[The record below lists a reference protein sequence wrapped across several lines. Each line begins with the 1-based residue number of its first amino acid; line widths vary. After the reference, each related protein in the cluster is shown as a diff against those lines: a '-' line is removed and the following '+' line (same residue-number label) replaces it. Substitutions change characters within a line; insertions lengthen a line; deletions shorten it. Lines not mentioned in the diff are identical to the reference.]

1 MIDSIIHGE
10 YPVVYEAPK
19 PKKIIPT
26 ENDLYTFDKF
36 AMGSIIGQITNKGA
50 SAYALLPILE
60 KKYGKDSNEYQMT
73 LCRLKQSCKAQSAQ
87 IDKSK
92 IGREV
97 KGIPNDW
104 MVVPSEDKLDT
115 RDLTY
120 TEYKHILLNRR
131 PYFFKYLYRDSKKD
145 YKKYQD
151 KQETLCIKM
160 FGKPLDT
167 VLNSLSPTEEEKK
180 FVEEY
185 YEWSPLIDSD
195 SCMNVLC
202 KYIESVDFEIKDKI
216 KTKENFAIYRIYK
229 NLGVSYSVNQEQ
241 LALKALQE
249 YKQLKAKE
257 QINKNYN
264 GIYLDNREE
273 TNIASINLEEIA
285 LKYINN
291 IDTLTNIYVDYFYE
305 TCPKSNKD
313 ILWKY
318 FGKNIVK
325 NIIENTK
332 EPIMFPLKDTNGNIE
347 YLGKT
352 YSLKEIKI
360 NEQ

>member
-1 MIDSIIHGE
+1 M
-10 YPVVYEAPK
+10 VYEAPK
-19 PKKIIPT
+19 PQKIIPI
-26 ENDLYTFDKF
+26 EKDLYTFDKF

-60 KKYGKDSNEYQMT
+60 KKYGKDSVEYQMT
-73 LCRLKQSCKAQSAQ
+73 LCRLKQSCVAQSKQ
-87 IDKSK
+87 IDKTK
-92 IGREV
+92 LGKEV

-104 MVVPSEDKLDT
+104 ITIPSDEKLES
-115 RDLTY
+115 RELTY
-120 TEYKHILLNRR
+120 SEYKHILLNRR

-167 VLNSLSPTEEEKK
+167 VLNSLSPTPSEKE
-180 FVEEY
+180 FIEDY
-185 YEWSPLIDSD
+185 YEWSPLIESD
-195 SCMNVLC
+195 SCMNALC

-216 KTKENFAIYRIYK
+216 KTNESFDNYALYK
-229 NLGVSYSVNQEQ
+229 NLGVAYSTKQQQ

-249 YKQLKAKE
+249 YKQLKSKE
-257 QINKNYN
+257 QISKNYN
-264 GIYLDNREE
+264 NLYLDNREE
-273 TNIASINLEEIA
+273 INVNSVDLEDIA
-285 LKYINN
+285 LQYINN
-291 IDTLTNIYVDYFYE
+291 IDILTNIYVDYFYE
-305 TCPKSNKD
+305 VCPKSNKD

-325 NIIENTK
+325 NILENTN
-332 EPIMFPLKDTNGNIE
+332 EPIMFPLRDENGQIE
-347 YLGKT
+347 YLGQT

-360 NEQ
+360 NEHKDYA

>member
-1 MIDSIIHGE
+1 MLLWNMFAVKNPNEFYSNYWNERNVSLIDGMRAPMTHFSEHTLLPLIKNEETEKWYKHCKYGIILNWHGYETCRFSGSDYDGDIVLTTNNKTMIESVIHGE

-19 PKKIIPT
+19 PQKIIPT
-26 ENDLYTFDKF
+26 EKDLYIFDKF

-60 KKYGKDSNEYQMT
+60 KKYGKDSVEYQMT

-92 IGREV
+92 LGREV

-104 MVVPSEDKLDT
+104 MVAPTEDKLES
-115 RDLTY
+115 RELTY
-120 TEYKHILLNRR
+120 SEYKHILLNRR

-167 VLNSLSPTEEEKK
+167 VLNSLNPTKEEQK
-180 FVEEY
+180 FVEDY
-185 YEWSPLIDSD
+185 YEWSPLIESD

-202 KYIESVDFEIKDKI
+202 RYIESVDFEIKDKI
-216 KTKENFAIYRIYK
+216 KTKDYFDAYHLYK
-229 NLGVSYSVNQEQ
+229 NLGVSYSLKQEQ

-249 YKQLKAKE
+249 
-257 QINKNYN
+257 
-264 GIYLDNREE
+264 
-273 TNIASINLEEIA
+273 
-285 LKYINN
+285 
-291 IDTLTNIYVDYFYE
+291 
-305 TCPKSNKD
+305 
-313 ILWKY
+313 
-318 FGKNIVK
+318 
-325 NIIENTK
+325 
-332 EPIMFPLKDTNGNIE
+332 
-347 YLGKT
+347 
-352 YSLKEIKI
+352 
-360 NEQ
+360 